1 MGVGPMNGQ
10 QMGGRNPNGMMGG
23 QMQGGQMGG
32 PMQGQMQGQMQG
44 GPMGSQMGGI
54 YQMGGMGMQGMP
66 PQGMQGMPPQSMQGT
81 GGQMPL
87 PPQPDTSNMD
97 TSPLEEANKQRGDV
111 NTKRKRRAAK
121 NRRKELKDFIIL
133 YVING

>member
-1 MGVGPMNGQ
+1 MGGPMQ
-10 QMGGRNPNGMMGG
+10 G

-44 GPMGSQMGGI
+44 GPMGSQMGGMNQMGNF
-54 YQMGGMGMQGMP
+54 QMGGMGMQGMP
-66 PQGMQGMPPQSMQGT
+66 PRGMQGMTPQGMQGT

-121 NRRKELKDFIIL
+121 NRRK
-133 YVING
+133 